1 MIARERLKG
10 STRHDYSRA
19 VFTGNLAILQEFLLK
34 QESVFWSILRL
45 FDFLLRGFGQVA
57 FANNPISGLLI
68 AIALAVTASGTL
80 IFSAIT
86 GFLGLLLSVLIR
98 DRQENV
104 ANGVTV
110 LNPLLVGAVSYA
122 LIPKFYGSFD
132 AFSILLVILGTIFSV
147 YLSRSLGNSKSPCL
161 AWPFNLTEF
170 ALLLVLYNQDNGV
183 HTTEKLQP
191 LIRMDN
197 ATSDATTG
205 DVSSIG
211 ENVTG
216 VHIDWG
222 MVFQGI
228 VLSASQVFA
237 VESVVTGSI
246 VYLAT
251 LLFSPTTAGF
261 AFLGALIGSLAG
273 LMLGVEIEEI
283 YAGLWG
289 YNAFL
294 TGASLGGTL
303 FVLNKQ
309 TGFATIVA
317 IVFTVIVQYS
327 VLFFFRDL
335 KLPVLTLPFVLA
347 TTLFL
352 KLRNNLSDKTFPQPT
367 SISFPEKQRWDYYAN
382 QQMLTQKVFD
392 GVNGESGAEDGHAIS
407 EFNV

>member
-1 MIARERLKG
+1 MIARELLKG

-34 QESVFWSILRL
+34 QESVPWSILRL
-45 FDFLLRGFGQVA
+45 FDFLLRGFGQVV

-68 AIALAVTASGTL
+68 AITLAVTTPGML

-98 DRQENV
+98 DREEYI

-110 LNPLLVGAVSYA
+110 VNPLMLGAVSYV

-132 AFSILLVILGTIFSV
+132 AFSVLLVVLGAIFSV
-147 YLSRSLGNSKSPCL
+147 YLSRSLGTGRSPYL

-170 ALLLVLYNQDNGV
+170 ALLFVLYTQDNGV
-183 HTTEKLQP
+183 HTTDRMQP

-197 ATSDATTG
+197 ATSDATTA

-222 MVFQGI
+222 MVFHGI

-237 VESVVTGSI
+237 VESAVTGSVI
-246 VYLAT
+246 YLAT

-283 YAGLWG
+283 YAGFWG
-289 YNAFL
+289 YNTFL

-309 TGFATIVA
+309 TAVATIVA
-317 IVFTVIVQYS
+317 IVYTAIVQYS

-347 TTLFL
+347 TTLFVR
-352 KLRNNLSDKTFPQPT
+352 LRNNLSDKTFPQPA

-382 QQMLTQKVFD
+382 QQMLTQKVYG
-392 GVNGESGAEDGHAIS
+392 GVNADGGAGAQHAIS
-407 EFNV
+407 ELDV

>member
-191 LIRMDN
+191 LIRM
-197 ATSDATTG
+197 
-205 DVSSIG
+205 
-211 ENVTG
+211 
-216 VHIDWG
+216 
-222 MVFQGI
+222 VFQGI